1 MKVIAG
7 ERKMPSDGLEREGAE
22 LSGFI
27 LALRAELR
35 VAGRL
40 YRRNLFPGC
49 GHAKVHRVHLRSL
62 FSRVML
68 GPQGPGRTWFGQFR
82 PPAGPLL
89 KCTQVSIQLTELAGD
104 CQPTGV
110 DN

>member
-27 LALRAELR
+27 LALRGELGI
-35 VAGRL
+35 AGRI
-40 YRRNLFPGC
+40 YRGKSVPGVW
-49 GHAKVHRVHLRSL
+49 ARKVQRVHLRSL

-82 PPAGPLL
+82 PRVRPLL

>member
-7 ERKMPSDGLEREGAE
+7 ERKMPSDGLEHEGAE

-40 YRRNLFPGC
+40 YRRKSVPGVW
-49 GHAKVHRVHLRSL
+49 HARSRESTCVL
-62 FSRVML
+62 S
-68 GPQGPGRTWFGQFR
+68 
-82 PPAGPLL
+82 
-89 KCTQVSIQLTELAGD
+89 SLA
-104 CQPTGV
+104 
-110 DN
+110 